1 MKINYKEDAEII
13 HDLEGIIAGEN
24 IFVMPELMKQV
35 EGVLKVVADRAGRED
50 FISKISVLPLPN
62 LLYDLVNRPSLMLP
76 SGTSEKSFSITFKF

>member
-62 LLYDLVNRPSLMLP
+62 LLYDLAHC
-76 SGTSEKSFSITFKF
+76 GTGGMSAPQKNVSHPGSC